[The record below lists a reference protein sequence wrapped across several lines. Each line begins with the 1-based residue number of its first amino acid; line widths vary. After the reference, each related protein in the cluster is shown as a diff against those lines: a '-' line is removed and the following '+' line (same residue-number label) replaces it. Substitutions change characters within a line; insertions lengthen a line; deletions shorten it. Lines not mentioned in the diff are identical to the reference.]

1 MPNLNFQTNRGWT
14 AATIAPQTQPQ
25 SQGNASV
32 IGSPING
39 APGFLQDAIA
49 RLLNTQATGGGSAT
63 DALLRQIL
71 GAGASADYLTSPAI
85 TAFAAGQSGL
95 KSLAL
100 APVQNPLIGQGYNTL
115 ATAQAERTRAQ
126 TGAINRV
133 QELQN
138 QILGLQQKKGTA
150 FNTPSF
156 GPSFGGKPNIDNQ
169 VFDLQQQL
177 NSAQKLATASASS
190 GWAPM
195 NIPGY
200 G

>member
-14 AATIAPQTQPQ
+14 AATISPQTQPQ
-25 SQGNASV
+25 TPTT
-32 IGSPING
+32 GSPING
-39 APGFLQDAIA
+39 APDFLQDAIA
-49 RLLNTQATGGGSAT
+49 KLLNTQATGGGSAT

-71 GAGASADYLTSPAI
+71 GAGAGADYLTSPAI

-126 TGAINRV
+126 TGSINKV
-133 QELQN
+133 QQLQD
-138 QILGLQQKKGTA
+138 QILGLQQKKGTP
-150 FNTPSF
+150 FNTSSF
-156 GPSFGGKPNIDNQ
+156 GPSWGGKPNLDNQ
-169 VFDLQQQL
+169 IFDLQQQL

-195 NIPGY
+195 SIPGY